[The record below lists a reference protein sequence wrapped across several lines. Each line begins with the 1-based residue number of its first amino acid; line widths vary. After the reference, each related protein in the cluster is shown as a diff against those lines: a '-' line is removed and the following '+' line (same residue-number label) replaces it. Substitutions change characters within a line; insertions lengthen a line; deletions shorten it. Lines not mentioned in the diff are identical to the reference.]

1 MLFVQVLSVVIM
13 PVVAMLNQTVFKDQM
28 VSQSMVLN
36 MVSTGL
42 TEEKAK
48 RFGFNPAVVESTD
61 LQKAAFMEDENEDVT
76 IKIVYDKDTRKVL
89 GAQMVSR
96 MDISMG
102 IHMFSLAIQEGVTID
117 RLQLLDLF
125 FLPHFN
131 QPLSYIAKAAISAK

>member
-1 MLFVQVLSVVIM
+1 MKTLQSRLFIKHDNYEV
-13 PVVAMLNQTVFKDQM
+13 
-28 VSQSMVLN
+28 
-36 MVSTGL
+36 G
-42 TEEKAK
+42 
-48 RFGFNPAVVESTD
+48 
-61 LQKAAFMEDENEDVT
+61 
-76 IKIVYDKDTRKVL
+76 IKIVYDKDTRKIL